1 MDVPFMSKITSK
13 SMKIIGSHIKEVGDE
28 IKEQPIKEAVE
39 KITNAEKIFVV
50 GAGRSGLAAKMF
62 AMRLMHLGLNVYV
75 VGETI
80 NPSLNQK
87 DLVIA
92 ISGSGETSS
101 TVEVSKTT
109 KEVGAKLISITSSPN
124 SEISSLSDV
133 SITIRDQLEKKEIS
147 QEEIAPLGTLFE
159 LTAAVLMDSIISEL
173 MNVMNKNEKDLSK
186 KHATLE

>member
-1 MDVPFMSKITSK
+1 MSKITSK

>member
-1 MDVPFMSKITSK
+1 MSKITK
-13 SMKIIGSHIKEVGDE
+13 NSMKVIGKHLQEVGNE
-28 IKEQPIKEAVE
+28 INEESIDKAVQE
-39 KITNAEKIFVV
+39 ITNANKIFVV

-80 NPSLNQK
+80 NPALEKN

-92 ISGSGETSS
+92 ITGSGETSS

-109 KEVGAKLISITSSPN
+109 KKLGARLVSITSSPN
-124 SEISSLSDV
+124 STISKLSDD
-133 SITIRDQLEKKEIS
+133 SITIRDEFSNTEIT
-147 QEEIAPLGTLFE
+147 QKEIAPLGTLFE

-173 MNVMNKNEKDLSK
+173 MNVMNKNEEDLSN